1 MVKMEDARDLIGQTV
16 LMKLTSNEGLAF
28 AGVPGDGPFFCGV
41 AAVDE
46 VGIWVKNKSFVTME
60 IRDGKGRYIPRE
72 KQKPQRHEVNI
83 LVPWRIVHAVVLFE
97 KGNAVELKG
106 EALGE
111 ESPDG
116 GRIGFVK

>member
-1 MVKMEDARDLIGQTV
+1 MEDARDLIGQTV
-16 LMKLTSNEGLAF
+16 LIKLTSNEGLVF
-28 AGVPGDGPFFCGV
+28 AGVPEDGPFFCTV

-46 VGIWVKNKSFVTME
+46 IGIWVENKSFVTME

-72 KQKPQRHEVNI
+72 QQKPARHAVDI
-83 LVPWRIVHAVVLFE
+83 LLPWRIVHAVVMFE
-97 KGNAVELKG
+97 KGDAVELKG

-111 ESPDG
+111 ESPDS